1 MTGTSDFA
9 GITAECDKLTT
20 VTDTDVLL
28 VEDAPEF
35 TRLMTDVL
43 TDAGYK
49 VRGVTTLAD
58 ALAAMTMAMPDV
70 VVLDLGLPDGDG
82 LDLCQAIREH
92 SNAYVI
98 VVSGR
103 AQEVDKLRGFR
114 LGADDFLMKPFSGRE
129 LVARVEALLRRPRTD
144 QAEGLPRVFGELIL
158 DPHSRE
164 VTVAGAP
171 IELTRIE
178 FDLLETMSANPRLV
192 FTRQQ
197 LLDKVWGPNWF
208 GDDHV
213 VDVHVANL
221 RKKIDAGSEK
231 SWVRTVRGVGYSMA
245 L

>member
-1 MTGTSDFA
+1 
-9 GITAECDKLTT
+9 

-35 TRLMTDVL
+35 TQLVTDVL
-43 TDAGYK
+43 GDAGYK
-49 VRGVTTLAD
+49 VRSVATMAD
-58 ALAAMTMAMPDV
+58 AVGAMNVKMPDI

-82 LDLCQAIREH
+82 LDLCRTIREH

-129 LVARVEALLRRPRTD
+129 LVARVEALLRRPRAD
-144 QAEGLPRVFGELIL
+144 QTEGLPRVFGELVL

-164 VTVAGAP
+164 VSVAGSP
-171 IELTRIE
+171 VELTRIE

-197 LLDKVWGPNWF
+197 LLDKVWGSNWF

-221 RKKIDAGSEK
+221 RKKIDAGVEK